1 MNKDT
6 AEHLVADCI
15 FCKIIRG
22 EIPSFKVFEDD
33 KVFAFMDI
41 NPVQPGHALVIPKFH
56 TETIFDAPDD
66 WAAATLN
73 GAQRLARAVNKTLEP
88 DGINILQANGPGA
101 AQSVFHLH
109 MHVVPRTLG
118 DEMKM
123 NWGIHPGNM
132 DDIKNLCER
141 IQVNLDG

>member
-1 MNKDT
+1 MT
-6 AEHLVADCI
+6 EHEHLTEDCI

-33 KVFAFMDI
+33 RVFAFMDI
-41 NPVQPGHALVIPKFH
+41 NPIQPGHSLVIPKFH
-56 TETIFDAPDD
+56 TETIFDAPAD
-66 WAAATLN
+66 WAAATIN
-73 GAQRLARAVNKTLEP
+73 GIQRLARAVNKTLAP

-109 MHVVPRTLG
+109 MHVVPRAMN
-118 DEMKM
+118 DEIKM

-132 DDIKNLCER
+132 DDIKALCGR
-141 IQVNLDG
+141 IQGNLD

>member
-1 MNKDT
+1 MNDHT
-6 AEHLVADCI
+6 YLDDDCI
-15 FCKIIRG
+15 FCKIIKG

-41 NPVQPGHALVIPKFH
+41 NPIQPGHSLVIPKFH
-56 TETIFDAPDD
+56 TANIFDAPDE
-66 WAAATLN
+66 WAAVTLN
-73 GAQRLARAVNKTLEP
+73 GIQRLARAVNKTLEP

-109 MHVVPRTLG
+109 MHVVPRAMD

-123 NWGIHPGNM
+123 NWGIHPGDM
-132 DDIKNLCER
+132 GEIEKLAQR
-141 IQVNLDG
+141 IRENLD